1 MCALL
6 HPCER
11 LHTVRLTGCYRLT
24 TAALTALCEARGA
37 GLRSLTVTGNSQLGP
52 PAIAA
57 IGARCAVLENLA
69 IEDCDQLPPEA
80 LTPLARLTRLQALS
94 LSGLC
99 MLNDDALGEVLSD

>member
-1 MCALL
+1 MAHAASARPTKVAHPKPNPNPNPNPNPHPNPNPNSPEVCALL

-52 PAIAA
+52 PAI
-57 IGARCAVLENLA
+57 
-69 IEDCDQLPPEA
+69 
-80 LTPLARLTRLQALS
+80 
-94 LSGLC
+94 
-99 MLNDDALGEVLSD
+99 

>member
-57 IGARCAVLENLA
+57 IGARCLTLTLTLT
-69 IEDCDQLPPEA
+69 LPLTLTLLLA
-80 LTPLARLTRLQALS
+80 LTLALAPTGGPHAECR
-94 LSGLC
+94 
-99 MLNDDALGEVLSD
+99 